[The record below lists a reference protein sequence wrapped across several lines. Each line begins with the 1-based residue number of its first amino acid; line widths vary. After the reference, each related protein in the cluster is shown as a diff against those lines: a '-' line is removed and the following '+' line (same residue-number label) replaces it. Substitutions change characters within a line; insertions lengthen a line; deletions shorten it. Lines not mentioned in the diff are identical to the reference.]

1 MIFGAI
7 AANAF
12 ADNSF
17 KNIADD
23 PFKNIGE
30 IDDHGP
36 PAGFVDKLKII
47 PYSIKVIPMEWAKYT
62 TIHLNPTFLQHLKL
76 LYLVTF

>member
-1 MIFGAI
+1 MILSSKTLLLPSIVLLIGMIFGAI

-30 IDDHGP
+30 IDDHGFL

-47 PYSIKVIPMEWAKYT
+47 SYSIKVIPME
-62 TIHLNPTFLQHLKL
+62 
-76 LYLVTF
+76 

>member
-7 AANAF
+7 VANVF

-17 KNIADD
+17 NNTADD

-30 IDDHGP
+30 IDEHSFLP
-36 PAGFVDKLKII
+36 PGYADKLRIY
-47 PYSIKVIPMEWAKYT
+47 P
-62 TIHLNPTFLQHLKL
+62 IH
-76 LYLVTF
+76 

>member
-1 MIFGAI
+1 MILSSKTLLLPSIVLLIGMIFGAI

-30 IDDHGP
+30 IDDHGFP

-47 PYSIKVIPMEWAKYT
+47 SYSIKVIPME
-62 TIHLNPTFLQHLKL
+62 
-76 LYLVTF
+76 

>member
-1 MIFGAI
+1 MNLPSKTLLLPSIVLLIGMIFGAI

-30 IDDHGP
+30 INDHGP

-47 PYSIKVIPMEWAKYT
+47 PYSIKVMPME
-62 TIHLNPTFLQHLKL
+62 
-76 LYLVTF
+76 